1 MLPPKR
7 RENSTKRKAR
17 KTPKLEMTSSHH
29 VIMSRHGDRIFYIAD
44 NFQKPIMLSY
54 CFCVKGIW
62 KSCYVYTFKNMAY
75 AYKFVH
81 NYIVLT
87 CKYLSYLNC
96 NPSISYYV
104 QSFVFN
110 WLVF

>member
-17 KTPKLEMTSSHH
+17 KTPKLEMMSSHH
-29 VIMSRHGDRIFYIAD
+29 VISRHDDRIFYIAD
-44 NFQKPIMLSY
+44 NFQKPIMLSF

-62 KSCYVYTFKNMAY
+62 KSCCVYTFKNMAY
-75 AYKFVH
+75 AYKCVH

-104 QSFVFN
+104 QSFVFH